1 METLSEL
8 CVRLSQ
14 SDSRTTVLELVRW
27 LDLRYAA
34 DREAAQAL
42 YAPLLVAVSPLLPDK
57 PHIARTVAAAG
68 QYASAP
74 SEEHW
79 AELFRAATS
88 SYPFGPGE
96 GCYCIDELGV
106 QGCGPGSGCRSGA
119 GSFASIAESYGYDA
133 VATAL
138 LTTLDAYDV
147 YDV

>member
-1 METLSEL
+1 METLAEL
-8 CVRLSQ
+8 RARLSRT
-14 SDSRTTVLELVRW
+14 DARTTVLELVRW

-42 YAPLLVAVSPLLPDK
+42 YAPLLVAVGPLLPDK
-57 PHIARTVAAAG
+57 PHIARTIAAAR
-68 QYASAP
+68 QYVGAP

-96 GCYCIDELGV
+96 GCFCIDELGAE
-106 QGCGPGSGCRSGA
+106 GCGPGSGCRSGA

-138 LTTLDAYDV
+138 RSALDAYDV
-147 YDV
+147 